1 MFLTNRRIV
10 LIGVIGAIVLTI
22 IFLPQIA
29 FYANAPDVDQI
40 TISLSDVAVSN
51 ILNNTKNV
59 ELRVTFDI
67 HNPSDKSATTSKIE
81 YELFGNDKS
90 LGNGILSFEDI
101 PLNGRPQFS
110 PDTTKS
116 LDSLIL
122 LTPMNSNMD
131 IIDQL
136 INNQSN
142 SEFIDWST
150 HGTIQLES
158 AFIATQKTFNDE
170 L

>member
-10 LIGVIGAIVLTI
+10 LIGVIGIIALTI

-40 TISLSDVAVSN
+40 TVSLSNVDVSN
-51 ILNNTKNV
+51 VLNNTKNV

-67 HNPSDKSATTSKIE
+67 YNPSDKSATTSKIE
-81 YELFGNDKS
+81 YELFGNDKF
-90 LGNGILSFEDI
+90 LGNGILSYEDI

-116 LDSLIL
+116 LDSSIL
-122 LTPMNSNMD
+122 LTPMDSNIA

-136 INNQSN
+136 FNNHSN
-142 SEFIDWST
+142 SQLIDWSIQ
-150 HGTIQLES
+150 GTIQLES